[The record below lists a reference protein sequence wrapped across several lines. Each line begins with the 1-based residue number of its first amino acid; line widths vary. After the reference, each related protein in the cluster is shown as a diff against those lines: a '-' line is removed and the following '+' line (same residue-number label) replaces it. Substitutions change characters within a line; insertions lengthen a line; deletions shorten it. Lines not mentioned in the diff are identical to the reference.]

1 LDSNLRS
8 EKTENDNVENNN
20 NVNSLQAGKVD
31 REDKQA
37 FKLQNLGTRIPKSTS
52 IRFHQFVIN
61 RYGKLN
67 GAFSKE
73 VTKALEYWMNNQ
85 QQTTSYTT
93 LSHNKS
99 GKIRAD
105 VKEKYRLIAFRLKQ
119 FTSFPLINVP
129 TLKAVVKETL
139 GKTDQR
145 TFEKYL
151 RIVARLSKEQ
161 SAINGGS
168 SVFDVTT
175 FVEKIQRDDW

>member
-1 LDSNLRS
+1 
-8 EKTENDNVENNN
+8 VENNN

-37 FKLQNLGTRIPKSTS
+37 SKIQNLGTRIPKSTS

-73 VTKALEYWMNNQ
+73 ITKALEFWMDNQ
-85 QQTTSYTT
+85 HQTTFYATT
-93 LSHNKS
+93 IQNKF
-99 GKIRAD
+99 GKPRSD
-105 VKEKYRLIAFRLKQ
+105 VQEKYRSIAFGLKKL
-119 FTSFPLINVP
+119 TSFPLINVP
-129 TLKAVVKETL
+129 TLKAIVKETL
-139 GKTDQR
+139 GKTDKR

-151 RIVARLSKEQ
+151 RTVARLSKEQ

-168 SVFDVTT
+168 SVFDVTK
-175 FVEKIQRDDW
+175 FVEKIQGDAW